1 MLNDN
6 RIVNK
11 KCYQM
16 LTKVYKVLFLKNAI
30 LAYINFLIFIQTLH
44 SHSLGHKSE
53 VLLDYFFF
61 IAMNSKNFFQ
71 SRFLKVKVN

>member
-11 KCYQM
+11 TCYQM
-16 LTKVYKVLFLKNAI
+16 LKKVYRVLFLKNAK
-30 LAYINFLIFIQTLH
+30 LACIKTLIFIQTLH

-53 VLLDYFFF
+53 VFLDYFFF
-61 IAMNSKNFFQ
+61 IAMNSNFF
-71 SRFLKVKVN
+71 SE